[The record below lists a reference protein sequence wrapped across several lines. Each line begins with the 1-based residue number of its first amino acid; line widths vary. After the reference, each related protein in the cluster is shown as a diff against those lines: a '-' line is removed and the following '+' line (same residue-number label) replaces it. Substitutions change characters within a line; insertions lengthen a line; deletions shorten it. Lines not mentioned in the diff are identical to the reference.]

1 MSDRTSSRYLLS
13 LYIAAGVLASVGWF
27 GVLALIFYTVPT
39 VDVRWLFFMLGLAS
53 LTGTAVPF
61 IRYLNRRFERGQAAP
76 GVLLRRSIWVGVLG
90 AALAWLQIGRSL
102 SWGSGL
108 LLTGL
113 FIAIEALLA
122 LRERSRYVSGVTND
136 G

>member
-1 MSDRTSSRYLLS
+1 MGSNREIGSGFS
-13 LYIAAGVLASVGWF
+13 
-27 GVLALIFYTVPT
+27 
-39 VDVRWLFFMLGLAS
+39 AS
-53 LTGTAVPF
+53 LLH
-61 IRYLNRRFERGQAAP
+61 LNRRFEHGLASP
-76 GVLLRRSIWVGVLG
+76 GLLLRRAIWVGVFG
-90 AALAWLQIGRSL
+90 TTLAWLQIGRSL

-113 FIAIEALLA
+113 FIAIEALLE